1 MKKIFFGLLFV
12 IVVGI
17 VLAFV
22 FSNTQTIK
30 KDTVRDVIENAV
42 ELDKRDI
49 KVTLK
54 GVISSPIS
62 IKKKR
67 FWFEDST
74 GQVIIEVKS
83 HLMPLVPSTSDVQI
97 EIRGKVDSEI
107 DDGEGVKI
115 EVSDLILDEGEPNEE
130 EFMM

>member
-22 FSNTQTIK
+22 FSNTKIIQK
-30 KDTVRDVIENAV
+30 NTVRDVIENAV
-42 ELDKRDI
+42 ELDKRDV

-74 GQVIIEVKS
+74 GQVIIEVKQ
-83 HLMPLVPSTSDVQI
+83 HLMPMVPSTSDVQV

-130 EFMM
+130 ESML

>member
-1 MKKIFFGLLFV
+1 MKKVFFGLLFV

-22 FSNTQTIK
+22 FSNTKTIK

-74 GQVIIEVKS
+74 GQVIIEVKQ

-130 EFMM
+130 EFML

>member
-22 FSNTQTIK
+22 FSNTKIIQK
-30 KDTVRDVIENAV
+30 NTVRDVVENAV
-42 ELDKRDI
+42 ELDKRDV

-74 GQVIIEVKS
+74 GQVIIEVKQ
-83 HLMPLVPSTSDVQI
+83 HLMPMVPSTSDVQV

-130 EFMM
+130 ESML

>member
-1 MKKIFFGLLFV
+1 MKKIFLGLLFV

-22 FSNTQTIK
+22 FSNTKIIQK
-30 KDTVRDVIENAV
+30 NTVRDVIENAV
-42 ELDKRDI
+42 ELDKRDV

-62 IKKKR
+62 QKKKR

-83 HLMPLVPSTSDVQI
+83 HLMPLVPSSNETQI
-97 EIRGKVDSEI
+97 EIRGEVDSEI

-115 EVSDLILDEGEPNEE
+115 EVDELILDEGEPNEE
-130 EFMM
+130 EFIM

>member
-1 MKKIFFGLLFV
+1 MKKVFFGLLFV

-22 FSNTQTIK
+22 FSNTKTIK

-74 GQVIIEVKS
+74 GQVIIEVKQ
-83 HLMPLVPSTSDVQI
+83 HLMPLVPSTSDVQV

>member
-74 GQVIIEVKS
+74 GQVIIEVKQ
-83 HLMPLVPSTSDVQI
+83 HLMPMVPSTSDVQV

-130 EFMM
+130 ESML

>member
-1 MKKIFFGLLFV
+1 MLFV

-22 FSNTQTIK
+22 FSNTKTIK

-74 GQVIIEVKS
+74 GQVIIEVKQ

-130 EFMM
+130 EFML